1 MIATYLYKRLKL
13 LYFNRKNGTNI
24 RSVRASLRASYGKSV
39 SVGSGTIVTDDVSM
53 GNYSYVNINS
63 SIEKCHIGNYCSIS
77 SGVWICPAEHHLDA
91 GTTHPIISSLMP
103 EKRKTVVVGNDVLIS
118 INAVILSGVKI
129 GDGAVVGAGAVVTK
143 DVEPYE
149 IVGGIPARHIGWRLP
164 SEVRQ
169 KLQQSRWWER
179 DYQDIIED
187 PEMMNLLN
195 KNYKNE

>member
-53 GNYSYVNINS
+53 GNFSYVNINS

-103 EKRKTVVVGNDVLIS
+103 EKRKTVVIGNDVLIS

-149 IVGGIPARHIGWRLP
+149 IVGGVPARHIGWRLP

-195 KNYKNE
+195 KNYTNE

>member
-13 LYFNRKNGTNI
+13 LYFNRKHGTNI

-53 GNYSYVNINS
+53 GNFSYVNINS

-103 EKRKTVVVGNDVLIS
+103 EKRKTVVIGNDVLIS

-149 IVGGIPARHIGWRLP
+149 IVGVYLQGISVGDCLPRLGK
-164 SEVRQ
+164 SCSSQGGGSVTIR
-169 KLQQSRWWER
+169 
-179 DYQDIIED
+179 I
-187 PEMMNLLN
+187 LL
-195 KNYKNE
+195 KILR

>member
-53 GNYSYVNINS
+53 GNFSYVNINS

-103 EKRKTVVVGNDVLIS
+103 EKRKTVVIGNDVLIS